1 MISINITAMNA
12 TKAYTVITAYRA
24 ESAFVHWHS
33 VRRSKV
39 QSYASAFE
47 KLYAQYVRKH
57 VLIRFV

>member
-24 ESAFVHWHS
+24 ESAFVHS
-33 VRRSKV
+33 VRRSKA